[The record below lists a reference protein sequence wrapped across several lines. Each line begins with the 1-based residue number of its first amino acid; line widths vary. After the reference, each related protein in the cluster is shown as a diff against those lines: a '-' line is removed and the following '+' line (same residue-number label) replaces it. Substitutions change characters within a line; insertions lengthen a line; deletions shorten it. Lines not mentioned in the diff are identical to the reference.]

1 MAPNLAKR
9 EQGVAAPRPRR
20 APEARTVRMNVMSR
34 EIVTCAW
41 LPTWCC
47 LTSMVTCCFNQASPT
62 HHHRRR
68 RCQTSRHHRSTGGRA
83 QLLRAQRG
91 CASRLISTLER
102 GCMITIFNPRITCS
116 LPTVGGRRAG
126 ETQGDTR
133 AHTGTRIKQTNLTT
147 IQTHQHIRTTARRP
161 NPRPTQ
167 QPQPV
172 APPPPPIS
180 RAGFDRGAWP
190 ELSASL
196 TAVPVV

>member
-41 LPTWCC
+41 LPTWCS

-126 ETQGDTR
+126 ETHGTHGRTQ
-133 AHTGTRIKQTNLTT
+133 AHGSNRRTSQPSKPTNTSARPRDD
-147 IQTHQHIRTTARRP
+147 QIRGRLNSP
-161 NPRPTQ
+161 SPF
-167 QPQPV
+167 
-172 APPPPPIS
+172 PPPPP
-180 RAGFDRGAWP
+180 ADLARG
-190 ELSASL
+190 
-196 TAVPVV
+196 V

>member
-68 RCQTSRHHRSTGGRA
+68 RCQTSRRHRSTGGRA

-126 ETQGDTR
+126 ETHGTHGTHGRTQ
-133 AHTGTRIKQTNLTT
+133 AHGSNRRTSQPSKPTNTSARPRDD
-147 IQTHQHIRTTARRP
+147 QIRGRL
-161 NPRPTQ
+161 N
-167 QPQPV
+167 
-172 APPPPPIS
+172 S
-180 RAGFDRGAWP
+180 RSP
-190 ELSASL
+190 
-196 TAVPVV
+196 